1 MTFVTDISKH
11 VSEICGMS
19 NHKAHWEGVYGSKQ
33 SHEVSWTQDVPKTSL
48 DFIHDFNLPK
58 NAAIID
64 VGGGDSKLVDHL
76 LSEGFT
82 DLTVLDISET
92 AIERAKA
99 RLGTNAGK
107 VKWIVS
113 DILDFQPKRHYD
125 LWHDRATFH
134 FLNSQPEVDTYL
146 TIARQAINKYLIMGT
161 FSDQGPLKCSMLD
174 VHRYSATELAHTLDR
189 DFNKIKCI
197 NTDHITPFQTMQNFT
212 FCSFGK
218 KRNSI
223 ERD

>member
-1 MTFVTDISKH
+1 MTFVTDTGRR

-19 NHKAHWEGVYGSKQ
+19 NRKSHWEKVYNTKQ
-33 SHEVSWTQDVPKTSL
+33 PHEVSWTQDVPQTTL
-48 DFIHDFNLPK
+48 DFIHSLNLPK
-58 NAAIID
+58 SASIID

-76 LSEGFT
+76 LHEGFT
-82 DLTVLDISET
+82 DLTVLDVSET
-92 AIERAKA
+92 AIERAKS
-99 RLGTNAGK
+99 RLGAIAGK
-107 VKWIVS
+107 VNWIVS
-113 DILDFQPKRHYD
+113 DILNFQPKRHYE

-174 VHRYSATELAHTLDR
+174 VHRYSDTELAHTLER
-189 DFNKIKCI
+189 DFHKIKCI
-197 NTDHITPFQTMQNFT
+197 NTDHITPFQTSQNFT

-218 KRNSI
+218 RA
-223 ERD
+223 